1 MILLCKNRA
10 KVLPLFGTYL
20 ASDIDMQVSCH
31 TVLVL
36 RIIIKNYHRFA
47 VLSFSMQESCQNKMC
62 LTLCNFHAR
71 QTFIFPARVMP
82 NTIFSEIDPE
92 KWEFYTFLSNPSVE
106 QQNFPKKNK
115 LLKPQERACLCQ
127 GNMILF

>member
-1 MILLCKNRA
+1 MILLCNNRA
-10 KVLPLFGTYL
+10 KVLHLFGTYL
-20 ASDIDMQVSCH
+20 ASDIDMQEPCH
-31 TVLVL
+31 SVLVL

-62 LTLCNFHAR
+62 LTSCNFHAR
-71 QTFIFPARVMP
+71 QTFIFPASFMP

-115 LLKPQERACLCQ
+115 LQKPQERACLCQ